1 MATENGDK
9 ILNTIKNNLDKILDM
24 IDEDTTDDARLD
36 TVRDIINE
44 AFYKTLDLVPSHLR

>member
-24 IDEDTTDDARLD
+24 IDEDTTDDARLE